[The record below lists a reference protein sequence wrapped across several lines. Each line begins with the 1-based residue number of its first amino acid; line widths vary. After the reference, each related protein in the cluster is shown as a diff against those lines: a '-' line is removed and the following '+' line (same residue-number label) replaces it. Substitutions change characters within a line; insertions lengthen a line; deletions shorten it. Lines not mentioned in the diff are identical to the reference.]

1 MKKSEVLNAWASIL
15 AGQKPT
21 LSIEITRECPLR
33 CPGCYAYEPEHLG
46 TPGVTLRQLSD
57 YKGDDL
63 VRRLLAIVDRERPI
77 HLSIVGGDPLVR
89 YRELEVLL
97 PQLESRG
104 VHVQLV
110 TSAFR
115 PLPKAWNDL
124 SKLSL
129 VVSIDGLQPEHD
141 ERRKPATYER
151 ILNSIRDSFVTIH
164 CTVTGQIAGR
174 PGYMEEFLRFWSA
187 RPEVKRIWVSL
198 FTPQQGAQ
206 GPELISPSVRRQLL
220 DELERLYPLY
230 PKFQMNRMMIE
241 ELRNPPQSPD
251 ECIFA
256 RTTKSLSADLET
268 QIGPCQFGGNPD
280 CTQCGC
286 VASMA
291 LAAVGHHQVLPG
303 LTAGHLMLA
312 SERIGAGV
320 TRVRSLSKRLRGNS
334 TALPPPPPQPP
345 LTVISN
351 AK

>member
-1 MKKSEVLNAWASIL
+1 MKKSEVLNAWGRIL
-15 AGQKPT
+15 GGRRPS

-46 TPGVTLRQLSD
+46 AGGVSLRQLSD

-63 VRRLLAIVDRERPI
+63 VRRILAIVDREQPV

-89 YRELEVLL
+89 HRELEVLL

-124 SKLSL
+124 SRLSL

-151 ILNSIRDSFVTIH
+151 ILNSIKDSFVTIH
-164 CTVTGQIAGR
+164 CTVTGQIADR
-174 PGYMEEFLRFWSA
+174 PGYMEEFLRFWSS

-198 FTPQQGAQ
+198 FTPQQGAE
-206 GPELISPSVRRQLL
+206 GPEIITPAVRHRLL
-220 DELERLYPLY
+220 DELQRLFSLY
-230 PKFQMNRMMIE
+230 PKFQMNRQMIE

-256 RTTKSLSADLET
+256 RTTTTLSADLET
-268 QIGPCQFGGNPD
+268 RIGPCQFGGKPD
-280 CTQCGC
+280 CRQCGC
-286 VASMA
+286 VASVA
-291 LAAVGHHQVLPG
+291 LAVVGHHRILPG
-303 LTAGHLMLA
+303 LTAGHLMFA
-312 SERIGAGV
+312 SERIGAAVG
-320 TRVRSLSKRLRGNS
+320 RVRGRRP
-334 TALPPPPPQPP
+334 ARPAPPTGP

-351 AK
+351 TK

>member
-15 AGQKPT
+15 AGQKPS

-46 TPGVTLRQLSD
+46 TGGVTLRQLSD

-63 VRRLLAIVDRERPI
+63 VRRLLDIVDRERPI
-77 HLSIVGGDPLVR
+77 HLSLVGGDPLVR

-115 PLPKAWNDL
+115 PLPKAWSAL

-164 CTVTGQIAGR
+164 CTVTGQIADR
-174 PGYMEEFLRFWSA
+174 PGYMEEFLRFWSD

-198 FTPQQGAQ
+198 FTPQQGAE
-206 GPELISPSVRRQLL
+206 GPELISPPVRRQLL
-220 DELERLYPLY
+220 DELERLFPLY
-230 PKFQMNRMMIE
+230 PKFQMNRKMIE
-241 ELRNPPQSPD
+241 ELRHPPQSPE

-256 RTTKSLSADLET
+256 RTTMSLSADLET
-268 QIGPCQFGGNPD
+268 RIGPCQFGGNPD

-286 VASMA
+286 VASVA
-291 LAAVGHHQVLPG
+291 LAVVGHHRVLGG

-312 SERIGAGV
+312 SERIGK
-320 TRVRSLSKRLRGNS
+320 VRNRLRGKP
-334 TALPPPPPQPP
+334 TVLPPPPSPP

>member
-15 AGQKPT
+15 VGRQPS

-46 TPGVTLRQLSD
+46 TGVNLRQLAD

-63 VRRLLAIVDRERPI
+63 VRRLLAIVDREKPI
-77 HLSIVGGDPLVR
+77 HLSLVGGDPLVR

-97 PQLESRG
+97 PQLAQRG
-104 VHVQLV
+104 IHVQLV

-115 PLPKAWNDL
+115 PLPKAWSSL
-124 SKLSL
+124 SNLSL

-174 PGYMEEFLRFWSA
+174 SGYLEEFLRFWSA

-198 FTPQQGAQ
+198 FTPQQGAE
-206 GPELISPSVRRQLL
+206 GPEILTPAIRRLVL
-220 DELERLYPLY
+220 DELENLFPLY
-230 PKFQMNRMMIE
+230 PKFQMNAALIE
-241 ELRNPPQSPD
+241 ELRHPPQSPE

-256 RTTKSLSADLET
+256 RTTLSLSADLET
-268 QIGPCQFGGNPD
+268 RIGPCQFGGTPD
-280 CTQCGC
+280 CSQCGC

-303 LTAGHLMLA
+303 LTAGDLMFA
-312 SERIGAGV
+312 SERVGAKV
-320 TRVRSLSKRLRGNS
+320 ARVRSLLRGKQQD
-334 TALPPPPPQPP
+334 LPPASPP
-345 LTVISN
+345 LTQISQ
-351 AK
+351 